1 MRMVMG
7 FRGVWAYIGD
17 GLEPLGFGMLVG
29 LLRQRVSISYQVKGM
44 LSELHGLA
52 QTARTQ
58 GVSTSSE
65 NLCAMMACSKLNALP
80 PPVAPNMCIQKILLI
95 LQHAMLLEAN
105 TRTHARKHAHKH
117 THEHT
122 RKRTRKHT
130 HTHTDTHTK
139 ESEATRPP
147 PSSVRDS

>member
-1 MRMVMG
+1 MVMRMVMG

-44 LSELHGLA
+44 LRELHSLA

-80 PPVAPNMCIQKILLI
+80 PPVAPNMCMHTCSKNSADSSACNAAGGKYS
-95 LQHAMLLEAN
+95 HARPQ
-105 TRTHARKHAHKH
+105 TRTQTYTRAHAQAH
-117 THEHT
+117 TQA
-122 RKRTRKHT
+122 HT
-130 HTHTDTHTK
+130 HTRRHAY
-139 ESEATRPP
+139 EGI
-147 PSSVRDS
+147 